1 MVKKKAAK
9 EEDSKGMSLDD
20 AFADDDDVEYAKSKP
35 AKKLEKKVEKVES
48 SNEEVTISVKGSKP
62 IGNLKKG
69 DKIKV
74 DGLTLEVD
82 AQVIL
87 IDHGTTKEMAVECF
101 DPKTDKDYQVRY
113 FDDQVDTSVE
123 VYSLEEIVYSRMRVK
138 KIEW

>member
-1 MVKKKAAK
+1 MKIVA
-9 EEDSKGMSLDD
+9 
-20 AFADDDDVEYAKSKP
+20 
-35 AKKLEKKVEKVES
+35 
-48 SNEEVTISVKGSKP
+48 
-62 IGNLKKG
+62 KG

-74 DGLTLEVD
+74 EGLTLEVD